1 MILSDEPETG
11 AHSDAFTLSEG
22 ISASNVVMSNI
33 PLSFPFFSDTEP
45 FSRPGSSGKLVPFAF
60 PLLGGAGGLL
70 LFFFAADDK
79 KGELPTPPSSSRKEK
94 KLFSGSMKENDRKKG
109 ESGGS
114 GGPLCETS
122 LALNGR
128 AATSCSR
135 LE

>member
-79 KGELPTPPSSSRKEK
+79 KGELPTPSSSRKEK